1 MGYGRTEADA
11 VVLSAN
17 KTERCINNQV
27 LVKLQIQVQP
37 EKGRNF
43 VTEISETM
51 PVADIHT
58 VIAGTK
64 LKVRYNP
71 LNTNDLLL
79 VKH

>member
-1 MGYGRTEADA
+1 MGHGRAEADA

-17 KTERCINNQV
+17 KTEHYINNQI
-27 LVKLQIQVQP
+27 LIKLQIQVQP

-43 VTEISETM
+43 VTEISETI
-51 PVADIHT
+51 PAADIHT

-71 LNTNDLLL
+71 FNTNDLSL
-79 VKH
+79 VKR